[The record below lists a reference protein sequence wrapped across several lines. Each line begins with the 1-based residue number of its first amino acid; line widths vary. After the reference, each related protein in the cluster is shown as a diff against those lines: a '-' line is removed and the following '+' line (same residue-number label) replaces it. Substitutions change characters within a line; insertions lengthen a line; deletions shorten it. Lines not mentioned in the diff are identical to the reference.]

1 MGAVVETAMRGSS
14 PGHRAAMVAELDEVK
29 QKQAPG
35 ALQLMPATLR
45 RHLEGVTE
53 KLRSGV
59 NGKVR
64 EGIQQLVTRIV
75 VGLDGSLAIDG
86 NAENVLGVK
95 VRARSLVLDGDEA
108 IMDIVKTDGG
118 RIWRVRYSIG

>member
-1 MGAVVETAMRGSS
+1 
-14 PGHRAAMVAELDEVK
+14 MVAELDEVK

-95 VRARSLVLDGDEA
+95 VRARSLALDGDEA
-108 IMDIVKTDGG
+108 IMDIVKDGRWPNLARAVQHRLG
-118 RIWRVRYSIG
+118 E